1 MRDLTG
7 RKVIGFAFEDKVH
20 CDLQY
25 NLRMNSYIGQTG
37 TIVGYRSSRDGYL
50 VEFDDKEEWVYPAK
64 LIEPYLLHPF
74 PYITTS
80 TPMLCSDNEKQ
91 WLRDE
96 ILCQLPDGTYL
107 SKDLYTWKY
116 VKPLNETV

>member
-7 RKVIGFAFEDKVH
+7 RKVIGFAFADH
-20 CDLQY
+20 AHDDLHY
-25 NLRMNSYIGQTG
+25 NPKMDPYVGKIG
-37 TIVGYRSSRDGYL
+37 TIVSYRSYKDCYL
-50 VEFDDKEEWVYPAK
+50 VKFDDTKEWLYPAT

-74 PYITTS
+74 PCITTS
-80 TPMLCSDNEKQ
+80 IPMLCSDNEEQ
-91 WLRDE
+91 WLQDD

-107 SKDLYTWKY
+107 SKDLYSWTY